1 QALFDAADFARHG
14 VALHFAETRPF
25 AYPTPGAGFVPD
37 LSILDVLLWNT
48 PEQVLAAVRG
58 CVSISS
64 A

>member
-1 QALFDAADFARHG
+1 MALP
-14 VALHFAETRPF
+14 FAEALPL